1 MLRADLICFAD
12 ETFNTEEELLLFDPN
27 ATWKKTLLPGGTYT
41 MRELLVPIF
50 QHGECKYESP
60 SVKEIAEFCRQEKR
74 RFGMRQNVSSIHIRY
89 MVGSFPKTVRYKNQA
104 AE

>member
-1 MLRADLICFAD
+1 
-12 ETFNTEEELLLFDPN
+12 
-27 ATWKKTLLPGGTYT
+27 

-60 SVKEIAEFCRQEKR
+60 SVKEIAEFWPFRKKR
-74 RFGMRQNVSSIHIRY
+74 RFGMRQNVFFNPHKVY
-89 MVGSFPKTVRYKNQA
+89 VESFPKTVRYKNQA